1 MAAESISRDDWSAV
15 VDSFRGFFAPL
26 GEVVA
31 SEDEVEFVADVT
43 GLAVRRDGTS
53 KSFMPLHDLE
63 AAWDTIVFDR
73 KAGEVRLI
81 GAGATYTYRV
91 PPKLRR

>member
-1 MAAESISRDDWSAV
+1 MSGESVARSDWSTV
-15 VDSFRGFFAPL
+15 VVAFRGFFEPL

-31 SEDEVEFVADVT
+31 SEDGVEFKADIT
-43 GLAVRRDGTS
+43 GLALRQDGTS

-63 AAWDTIVFDR
+63 AAWETILFDHE
-73 KAGEVRLI
+73 ACEVRLI

-91 PPKLRR
+91 PPQLRR

>member
-1 MAAESISRDDWSAV
+1 MPSESVARSDWPTVVEAFRD
-15 VDSFRGFFAPL
+15 FFDPL
-26 GEVVA
+26 GEVVV
-31 SEDEVEFVADVT
+31 SPDEIEFTAVFT

-63 AAWDTIVFDR
+63 AGWATIVFDR
-73 KAGEVRLI
+73 DAGEVRLI

-91 PPKLRR
+91 PPQLRR

>member
-1 MAAESISRDDWSAV
+1 MSSESVARDDWATV
-15 VDSFRGFFAPL
+15 VASFRRFFEPL
-26 GEVVA
+26 GEVVE
-31 SEDEVEFVADVT
+31 SPDEIEFIADIT

-63 AAWDTIVFDR
+63 AGWETIVFEHE
-73 KAGEVRLI
+73 AGEVRLI

-91 PPKLRR
+91 PSNLRP